1 VQQEVLPR
9 VSVNVGYFRNWWG
22 NWYAVDN
29 RSTSLA
35 DYTPFSITAPIDPR
49 LPNGGGYTVSGLY
62 NLVQSKVGAVDELA
76 TATSNYAK
84 MTENWQG
91 VDVNVVARLRNG
103 LTVQGG
109 TSTGRRLQDAC
120 DLRAQLPEY
129 GAGPTGGANN
139 SIAGATAGNAM
150 SVVNPYCRIAEPYL
164 TEFKGLATY
173 LIPKVGLQVSGTW
186 SSIPGTDLAAN
197 YTVTSAIANAGP
209 QPLGRNLSAGNVT
222 VNLIPPATLYADRRT
237 NIDFRVAKILRYG
250 RTRTQIG
257 LDLYNITNTDVVTT
271 FNQNFVAGGAWL
283 TPTAIQPAR
292 YIKISGQF
300 DF

>member
-1 VQQEVLPR
+1 V
-9 VSVNVGYFRNWWG
+9 
-22 NWYAVDN
+22 
-29 RSTSLA
+29 
-35 DYTPFSITAPIDPR
+35 APIDSR

-62 NLVQSKVGAVDELA
+62 NLVPGKVGAVDELA
-76 TATSNYAK
+76 QSSSNFAK

-120 DLRAQLPEY
+120 AVRAVIPEY
-129 GAGPTGGANN
+129 GAGAAGQNN
-139 SIAGATAGNAM
+139 SIAGSTAGNAM
-150 SVVNPYCRIAEPYL
+150 NVTNPYCRIVEPYQ
-164 TEFKGLATY
+164 TEVKGLATY

-197 YTVTSAIANAGP
+197 YTVTSAIANVGP

-222 VNLIPPATLYADRRT
+222 VNLIAPATVYADRRT
-237 NIDFRVAKILRYG
+237 NLDFRVAKVLRYG

-257 LDLYNITNTDVVTT
+257 VDVYNVTNTDVVTT

-292 YIKISGQF
+292 YVKISGQF